1 MLNQTIPEQLE
12 TERLILRR
20 PQPGDAEEIFD
31 QYASKKEV
39 VKYMSWP
46 RHESLEITEQV
57 VVLWLKQWSSGTG
70 GAFLIT
76 ESSTGKI
83 IGSTGFDMV
92 NPNTA
97 STGYILAKDEWGK
110 GYATEALSGIVRLAQ
125 EIGTQ
130 RLYAYCHHAHRNS
143 ARVMEKCG
151 FEFEGR
157 LRNYMEF
164 PNLSP
169 GTTTDVMLYAWIP
182 NETNNNLW
190 SGSQR

>member
-1 MLNQTIPEQLE
+1 MLNRTLPKQLE

-20 PQPGDAEEIFD
+20 PRRGDAAEIFD
-31 QYASKKEV
+31 QYASKNDV

-57 VVLWLKQWSSGTG
+57 VIFWLKQWSREAG

-83 IGSTGFDMV
+83 IGSTGFDIE
-92 NPNTA
+92 NPTTA

-110 GYATEALSGIVRLAQ
+110 GYATEALSRIVRLAQ
-125 EIGTQ
+125 DLGTQ
-130 RLYAYCHHAHRNS
+130 RLYAYCHHAHQDS

-151 FEFEGR
+151 FDFEGK

-169 GTTTDVMLYAWIP
+169 GTTTDVLLYAWIP
-182 NETNNNLW
+182 NETDHNLW
-190 SGSQR
+190 RGSQR